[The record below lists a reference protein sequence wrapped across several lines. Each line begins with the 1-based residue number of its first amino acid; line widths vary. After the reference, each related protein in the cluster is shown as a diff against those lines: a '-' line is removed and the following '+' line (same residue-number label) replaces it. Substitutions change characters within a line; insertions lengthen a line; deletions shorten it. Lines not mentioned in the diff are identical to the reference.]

1 MRYPQ
6 ASTYFLSYG
15 TESFGKLAKYLQTII
30 SSTKMAGIV
39 LISDLGMNDDSNLV
53 EICSKIFDY
62 LEQNNWKATWIDHHP
77 WPINVVNTFARRIE
91 LVLDDSGNKCAADLM
106 YGYLLKDNVV
116 AAKLASMAHAMDFF
130 TKEEYL
136 TPVAELIRYYSNFE
150 DFYERL
156 TKLARKASE
165 GILWDIEMGIEYS
178 HYVNL
183 RDYEKKESISSM
195 KIKDVDGIKVI
206 FVKSSRNIQNSL
218 FADELFCEPAPACPE
233 RRSRRRDLEGD
244 FGPVRSIAGTSGW
257 TSYLAS
263 TEAQSG
269 LFCLLRML
277 AAGCIT
283 KQLQLA
289 PGLALAGIDR
299 VLEDDVEVGFSLRHE
314 TLAGGRRG

>member
-195 KIKDVDGIKVI
+195 KIKDVDGIKVV

-218 FADELFCEPAPACPE
+218 FADELFSLTKADIVMLYNSKGDVSI
-233 RRSRRRDLEGD
+233 RRNND
-244 FGPVRSIAGTSGW
+244 SIACNQI
-257 TSYLAS
+257 AS
-263 TEAQSG
+263 NLSNGGGHQ
-269 LFCLLRML
+269 F
-277 AAGCIT
+277 AAGASFRSNPLDVDAVI
-283 KQLQLA
+283 
-289 PGLALAGIDR
+289 
-299 VLEDDVEVGFSLRHE
+299 LELEAAIRASLI
-314 TLAGGRRG
+314 

>member
-195 KIKDVDGIKVI
+195 KIKDVDGIKVV

-218 FADELFCEPAPACPE
+218 FADELFSLTKADIVMLYNSKGDVSI
-233 RRSRRRDLEGD
+233 RRNND
-244 FGPVRSIAGTSGW
+244 SIACNQI
-257 TSYLAS
+257 AS
-263 TEAQSG
+263 NLSNGGGHQ
-269 LFCLLRML
+269 F
-277 AAGCIT
+277 AAGASFRSNPLDVDAI
-283 KQLQLA
+283 
-289 PGLALAGIDR
+289 ISE
-299 VLEDDVEVGFSLRHE
+299 LEAAIRASLV
-314 TLAGGRRG
+314 

>member
-15 TESFGKLAKYLQTII
+15 TESFGKLAKYLQTVI

-106 YGYLLKDNVV
+106 YDYLLKDNVM

-130 TKEEYL
+130 TKGEYL
-136 TPVAELIRYYSNFE
+136 TPVAELIRYYTNFE

-195 KIKDVDGIKVI
+195 KIKDVDGIKVV

-218 FADELFCEPAPACPE
+218 FADELFSLTKADIVMLYNSKGDVSI
-233 RRSRRRDLEGD
+233 RRNND
-244 FGPVRSIAGTSGW
+244 SIACNQI
-257 TSYLAS
+257 AS
-263 TEAQSG
+263 NLSNGGGHQ
-269 LFCLLRML
+269 F
-277 AAGCIT
+277 AAGASFRSNPLDVDAVISE
-283 KQLQLA
+283 
-289 PGLALAGIDR
+289 
-299 VLEDDVEVGFSLRHE
+299 LEAAIRASLI
-314 TLAGGRRG
+314 